1 MHRIFL
7 FLLMLQVPFLG
18 LAQANRNAQKN
29 TQVKKETP
37 LQKLK
42 NGALLV
48 RLSNKENQTEA
59 LQKMGKTEAAA
70 KIRSAQE
77 KKNQNLVLAFRKK
90 YRFSPVYFFYS
101 NQSPHILDGNLSR
114 VVFLNDNLQ
123 PDSTI
128 NFSGNNYLTAEISI
142 VEQEEAKLSK
152 AEKRRGVKYHDGSVS
167 TFEVLI
173 LKDEKFE
180 QMKDPYLIYVR
191 TWDSLFLRRKTD
203 AIVGIFANKI
213 VKQHDPKTYFRNL
226 SDIN

>member
-1 MHRIFL
+1 
-7 FLLMLQVPFLG
+7 QVPFLG
-18 LAQANRNAQKN
+18 LAQPNKNAQKSA
-29 TQVKKETP
+29 QVKNETP

-48 RLSNKENQTEA
+48 RLSNKDNQTDA

-77 KKNQNLVLAFRKK
+77 KKNQNIILAFRKK

-101 NQSPHILDGNLSR
+101 DQSQHILDGNLSS

-123 PDSTI
+123 PDSAIKFT
-128 NFSGNNYLTAEISI
+128 GNNFLTAEISI
-142 VEQEEAKLSK
+142 VEQEEVKLSK

-173 LKDEKFE
+173 LKDEKFG
-180 QMKDPYLIYVR
+180 QMKDPYL
-191 TWDSLFLRRKTD
+191 
-203 AIVGIFANKI
+203 
-213 VKQHDPKTYFRNL
+213 
-226 SDIN
+226 